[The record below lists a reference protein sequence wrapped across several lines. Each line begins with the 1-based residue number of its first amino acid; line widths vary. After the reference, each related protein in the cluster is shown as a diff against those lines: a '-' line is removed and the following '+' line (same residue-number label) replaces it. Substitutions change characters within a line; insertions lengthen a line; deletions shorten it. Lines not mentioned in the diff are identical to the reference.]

1 MLPDVGY
8 QLQLRRAVTDSALR
22 RELDKL
28 KEFISTLNLSTAE
41 DHKVRKL
48 QKEIIFYIKHKSIK
62 FAHKVRLETFAKK
75 TYIRK
80 LSRHASSLV
89 RL

>member
-8 QLQLRRAVTDSALR
+8 QLQLRGAVTDSALR

-48 QKEIIFYIKHKSIK
+48 EKEIIFYRGHKSIQ
-62 FAHKVRLETFAKK
+62 FVHKVRLETFAEKK
-75 TYIRK
+75 YISK
-80 LSRHASSLV
+80 KFIAMLAAL
-89 RL
+89 

>member
-48 QKEIIFYIKHKSIK
+48 QKEIIFYLKHKSIK
-62 FAHKVRLETFAKK
+62 FAHKVGLEAFAKK
-75 TYIRK
+75 NI
-80 LSRHASSLV
+80 SENFLV
-89 RL
+89 MLAAL